1 MRHQSVDYACLSMQG
16 QGVNDFCIGIQ
27 VTSFQQLHLF
37 LGFVVLGYNDTM
49 VMHYYRAMVL
59 KAVTKVRFT

>member
-1 MRHQSVDYACLSMQG
+1 M